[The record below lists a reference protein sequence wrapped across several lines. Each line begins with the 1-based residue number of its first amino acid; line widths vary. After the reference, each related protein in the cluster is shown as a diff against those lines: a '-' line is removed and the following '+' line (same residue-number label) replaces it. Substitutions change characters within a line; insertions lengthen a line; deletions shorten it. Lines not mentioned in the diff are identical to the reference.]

1 MTTSKS
7 TQAIVPNCH
16 VIKIGGSTLAN
27 LSQAFIKSLKRR
39 VEAGQ
44 NLIIVHGGGPDINS
58 ALAEQGIVSETVN
71 GIRVTTPEMIHTI
84 RNILIG
90 DVNSRLVGKMNAA
103 GISSAGLS
111 GFDGVFASSYLDQQT
126 YGEVGVITEVNAKK
140 FQLLLKAGIIPVVA
154 CVGTTI
160 EGTPLNI
167 NADTLASGIAA
178 GVQAESLLLVTDTPG
193 IKKDGETVRSVSEQE
208 IRKWIANGIIY
219 GGMIPKVQAAL
230 DCLEAGVRA
239 VQITDD
245 TLMGTTVKAVNPL
258 LTRPIKEVHT
268 NA

>member
-1 MTTSKS
+1 MTTFKS
-7 TQAIVPNCH
+7 TQVIVPNCH
-16 VIKIGGSTLAN
+16 VIKIGGSTLAH
-27 LSQAFIKSLKRR
+27 LSQAFIKSLKHR

-44 NLIIVHGGGPDINS
+44 RIIVVHGGGPNINE
-58 ALAEQGIVSETVN
+58 ALRNQGIVSETVD
-71 GIRVTTPEMIHTI
+71 GIRVTTPEMISTI

-90 DVNSRLVGKMNAA
+90 EVNSGLVGKLNASGISAA
-103 GISSAGLS
+103 GLN
-111 GFDGVFASSYLDQQT
+111 GFDGIFSTDYLNQKI
-126 YGEVGVITEVNAKK
+126 YGEVGVVTEVNAVK

-154 CVGTTI
+154 CVGTSI

-167 NADTLASGIAA
+167 NADTLAAGIAA

-193 IKKDGETVRSVSEQE
+193 IKKDGETVKSASEQD

-230 DCLEAGVRA
+230 TCLEAGVKA

-245 TLMGTTVKAVNPL
+245 TLVGTTVKAINPL
-258 LTRPIKEVHT
+258 TTRNAKEVHT